1 MTPIAMPT
9 SAYNEN
15 YDRFINPEYVVSV
28 IDYNGWCE
36 VCMVNGDILKFHEE
50 ADDIITL
57 LRMSE

>member
-9 SAYNEN
+9 SGYNEH

-28 IDYNGWCE
+28 IDYSEWCE